1 LVAFEPALWSS
12 EPRSHLTILSRHRI
26 RGPTTPS
33 SRRCKRCV
41 LRCAFSPLG
50 DWRKAM
56 EIEIGEFTLPSKR
69 AAAEHFQVML
79 YRYDIGVDIPEPDA
93 TALRWLLTHHPGRE
107 AKIGCGVA
115 AFVVR
120 HAVYGTRCFEVIR
133 ADGSSTDFS
142 YLTCIKGMAPSALTQ
157 ALQAMRA
164 AVIDDIAE
172 AKRAL
177 FRESG
182 GIVECAVTGEPISLE
197 EARADHAP
205 PRTFGTLAIA
215 FLEARG
221 IDPAAFI
228 TDSEDN
234 QYESRIVDP
243 ELGHLQQ

>member
-1 LVAFEPALWSS
+1 
-12 EPRSHLTILSRHRI
+12 
-26 RGPTTPS
+26 
-33 SRRCKRCV
+33 
-41 LRCAFSPLG
+41 
-50 DWRKAM
+50 M

-243 ELGHLQQ
+243 ELAAAWRAYHHRLAVIRILARGAHLPLAQGRVGARAVQRRRLSLKCNSV